1 METALPE
8 GLHMRIRATSGL
20 ERFKQELRNRF
31 QVIGSFVNDGS
42 CLGLASVI
50 LMETRDEW

>member
-1 METALPE
+1 
-8 GLHMRIRATSGL
+8 MRIRATSGL
-20 ERFKQELRNRF
+20 ERFKQELHHRF